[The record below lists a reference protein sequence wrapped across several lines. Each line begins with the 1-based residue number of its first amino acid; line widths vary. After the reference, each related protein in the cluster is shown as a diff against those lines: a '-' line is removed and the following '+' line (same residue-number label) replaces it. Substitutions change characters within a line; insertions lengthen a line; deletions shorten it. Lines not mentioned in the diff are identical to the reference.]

1 MSEITNIPTE
11 EKFNMHDNNHIL
23 SCLSFL
29 EKIYE
34 QSQNKSNQER
44 LFRISKAI
52 NSIKKYSN
60 CQVSS
65 FNFKPSNKPMQTA
78 TETNTN
84 SDSNLEPVEE
94 DKNIEN
100 LLLFIEKE
108 LKENGIN
115 ENDINNSNSLL
126 STSKKSFNS
135 SDNKENI
142 DNIEKLP
149 SSMTEIVPSNNLNK
163 KRLSKLFLKIELKLK
178 TYIQEN
184 NMKKD
189 LIKDNKENNE
199 NIMNEKN
206 ENKNY
211 LIYTFGDKLS
221 KSPSKLPNV
230 IDSFFSDKNKVN
242 SILKKVQKQRRKS
255 VMDFNTKYC
264 HLSKDEK
271 EIEYINDSDNKEQ
284 KNNKRKKIIPCSANV
299 VIRNKTT
306 KNNTSGKVSNF
317 FDMIDEKEEDKEDFE
332 EINSFNNI
340 IAEEHN
346 NPNINIKDN
355 NKNNNIFIS
364 EIPNNI
370 INIQND
376 SSIKIA
382 SSLNNNKFIF
392 NNEYNNNNNQVTKN
406 ENKNNSNNIS
416 VPIDDNDNYFYVSK
430 TSVFNNENEHESNN
444 NSLNN
449 NNQCDSPLLDD
460 ELLMKSS
467 CKKESNNSKE
477 EKESIE
483 SSDSN
488 KSENKNCDDEKY
500 NMLKYINDSINRKS
514 QNQSNE
520 EESDKSVSNFGKN
533 SSNENIKYSFQREID
548 RANNI
553 NRFCMNS
560 ILSPLKNANSNVNI
574 DDNTRNCVI
583 EEFSKFN

>member
-199 NIMNEKN
+199 NIMNDKN

-211 LIYTFGDKLS
+211 LIYAFGDKLS

-271 EIEYINDSDNKEQ
+271 EIEYINDSDNKDQ

-355 NKNNNIFIS
+355 NKNNIFIS
-364 EIPNNI
+364 EISNNI

-392 NNEYNNNNNQVTKN
+392 NNECNNNNNNQVINN

-520 EESDKSVSNFGKN
+520 EESDKCVSNFGKN

>member
-11 EKFNMHDNNHIL
+11 EKFNMHDKNHIL

-149 SSMTEIVPSNNLNK
+149 SSMTEIIPSNNLNK

-271 EIEYINDSDNKEQ
+271 EIEYINDSDNKDQ

-574 DDNTRNCVI
+574 DDNTGNCVI

>member
-1 MSEITNIPTE
+1 MSEVTGIPTE

-199 NIMNEKN
+199 NIMNDKN

-211 LIYTFGDKLS
+211 LVYTFGDKFS

-271 EIEYINDSDNKEQ
+271 EIEYINDSDNKDQ

-340 IAEEHN
+340 ITEEHN

-355 NKNNNIFIS
+355 NKNNIFIS

-416 VPIDDNDNYFYVSK
+416 VPIIDDNDNYFYVSK